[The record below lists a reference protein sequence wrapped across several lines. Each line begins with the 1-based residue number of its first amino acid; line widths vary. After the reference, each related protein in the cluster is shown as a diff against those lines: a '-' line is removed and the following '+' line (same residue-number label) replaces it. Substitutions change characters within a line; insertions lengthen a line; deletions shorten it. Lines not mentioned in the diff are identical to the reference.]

1 MTLTSSSESFS
12 PRSSITFLSSR
23 AEINLQLQFANKN
36 TQKKKYRRNLHWLS
50 NFQNMRYPSALPSNT
65 ANTSLIFSLA
75 FNLYDFINSHEF
87 WNSSL
92 PQQNSVI
99 FCFVFSSL
107 FWAILIY
114 KCAWMWII
122 CIIIDHYDLFGIVTV
137 SLPDYYSFGKY
148 VHMMLENAFL

>member
-23 AEINLQLQFANKN
+23 AEINLQLQIKIHKKEI
-36 TQKKKYRRNLHWLS
+36 QKKCTVQWLS

-114 KCAWMWII
+114 KCVWMWII

-137 SLPDYYSFGKY
+137 SLPDYYLFGKY